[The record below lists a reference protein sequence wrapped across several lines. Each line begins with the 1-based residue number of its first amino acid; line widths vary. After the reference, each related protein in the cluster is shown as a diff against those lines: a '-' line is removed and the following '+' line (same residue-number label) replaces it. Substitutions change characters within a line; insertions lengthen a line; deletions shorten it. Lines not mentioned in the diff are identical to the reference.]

1 MNLQE
6 MTVTVEYLSH
16 NITENKIEKLID
28 TTNLADLLSY
38 SLAIQL
44 AGSLA
49 YLQLTQRLNNRLTV

>member
-28 TTNLADLLSY
+28 TTNLADLLTY

>member
-28 TTNLADLLSY
+28 TTNLADLLTY
-38 SLAIQL
+38 LLAIQL